1 MVISFRGHETPTDVD
16 PPRRQSEGTPG
27 LLQAL
32 TRSDRL
38 AELLPALH
46 QQAVAAVGG
55 RASLLFQF
63 DPDGQALQATSAYGT
78 DRLPSE
84 SWTPAESPVGEVF
97 RDQRP
102 VFVADVRS
110 TAPMLAEA
118 LEAPGAVLVP
128 LSCLIERIGILV
140 IGSETAPSPAA
151 LEAASSVG
159 HALALALDRAR
170 KARDADL
177 HRDLRG
183 LLQEF
188 SRTVSSTLNLIPGLE
203 AVCAGAN
210 RLFAADRTS
219 VWLHDRR
226 AREVILSASSD
237 IAYASL
243 GRRVATGDLLEPAAI
258 ALRRDR
264 AELAPRQGAVD
275 ELVLV
280 TVPLKGRRRALGTL
294 VLEGVRLDPGGA
306 LDLLARTDEMGRQLS
321 SAIENVLLLEDVLRS
336 RRELENTFNSLA
348 DLVVVCNREG
358 RVVHVNRSFGERIGQ
373 TRQSLI
379 DRPLSEIVGS
389 RTFELLARALEPV
402 LDNEPA
408 RPAIEDIEDPVL
420 QGTFSLS
427 LTRLHGETGEP
438 LGAVLVARDVTA
450 QARLEAERV
459 DLRNRLVQSEKLAAL
474 GQFVAGIAHELNN
487 PLQGVLGHLELLRAT
502 GAFPKTLRR
511 DVQQIYREA
520 DRAAKIVRNLLV
532 FAGSRRLVRR
542 RTSVNSTL
550 ARVLALRAPAC
561 RAADI
566 EVIRHHEDG
575 LPRVKGDP
583 LLLQQAL
590 LNIFLNAE
598 QAIGSEGRI
607 ETRTYFRPETRT
619 VVVEITDAGP
629 GIPNDVLPRIFEP
642 FYTTKEVG
650 KGTGLGLAIAYGIIQ
665 EHGGEILA
673 TNRPEGGAMFTVQ
686 LPVEPG

>member
-1 MVISFRGHETPTDVD
+1 MVISYRGHETPTDGD
-16 PPRRQSEGTPG
+16 PPRRQSEGTPD
-27 LLQAL
+27 LLEAL
-32 TRSDRL
+32 TRSDQL

-128 LSCLIERIGILV
+128 LSYLIERIGILV

-151 LEAASSVG
+151 LETVSSVG

-237 IAYASL
+237 IAYTSL

-258 ALRRDR
+258 ALRGDR
-264 AELAPRQGAVD
+264 AELASRQGEVG

-358 RVVHVNRSFGERIGQ
+358 LVVHVNRSFGERIGQ

-379 DRPLSEIVGS
+379 DRPLSEIVGP

-408 RPAIEDIEDPVL
+408 RPVIEDVEDPVL
-420 QGTFSLS
+420 QGTFTVS

-511 DVQQIYREA
+511 DVQRIYREA

>member
-1 MVISFRGHETPTDVD
+1 MVISYRGHETPTDGD
-16 PPRRQSEGTPG
+16 PPRRQSEGTPD
-27 LLQAL
+27 LLEAL

-118 LEAPGAVLVP
+118 LEAPGAVFVP

-151 LEAASSVG
+151 LETVSSVG

-226 AREVILSASSD
+226 AREVVLSASSD

-258 ALRRDR
+258 ALRGDR
-264 AELAPRQGAVD
+264 AELASRQGEVG

-358 RVVHVNRSFGERIGQ
+358 LVVHVNRSFGERIGQ

-379 DRPLSEIVGS
+379 DRPLSEIVGP
-389 RTFELLARALEPV
+389 RTFELLARSLEPV

-408 RPAIEDIEDPVL
+408 RPVIEDVEDPVL
-420 QGTFSLS
+420 QGTFTVS

-511 DVQQIYREA
+511 DVQRIYREA